1 MKIKSSFALL
11 ILFSFFLS
19 GVNARTAVP
28 GKVLHHVVMFKFKE
42 SATPANIKQVEEEFA
57 KLPQKIGG
65 IQSYEWGTNSSPE
78 GLNQGLTHCFILTF
92 TSDKDRDAY
101 LIHPAHKDFGKILG
115 PYLDKVTVFDFWVK

>member
-1 MKIKSSFALL
+1 MRTKSTIAILL
-11 ILFSFFLS
+11 FVSLFLS
-19 GVNARTAVP
+19 VTNLQAETGE
-28 GKVLHHVVMFKFKE
+28 VLRHVVMFKFKE
-42 SATPANIKQVEEEFA
+42 TATPANIKLVEEEFA

-101 LIHPAHKDFGKILG
+101 LIHQAHKDFGKILG
-115 PYLDKVTVFDFWVK
+115 PFLDKVTVFDFWVK

>member
-1 MKIKSSFALL
+1 MKIKSTFAILL
-11 ILFSFFLS
+11 LFSMLLS
-19 GVNARTAVP
+19 VVNTQAANP
-28 GKVLHHVVMFKFKE
+28 GKVLRHVVMFKFKE
-42 SATPANIKQVEEEFA
+42 SATPANIKLIEEEFA

-101 LIHPAHKDFGKILG
+101 LIHPAHKEFGKILG
-115 PYLDKVTVFDFWVK
+115 PYLDKVTVVDFWVK

>member
-1 MKIKSSFALL
+1 MKIKSTFAVLL
-11 ILFSFFLS
+11 FVSLFLS
-19 GVNARTAVP
+19 AVNLQAET
-28 GKVLHHVVMFKFKE
+28 GKVLRHVVMFKFKE
-42 SATPANIKQVEEEFA
+42 TATPANIKLVEEEFA

-101 LIHPAHKDFGKILG
+101 LIHQAHKDFGKILG

>member
-1 MKIKSSFALL
+1 MKIKSIFASLL
-11 ILFSFFLS
+11 LFSLFIA
-19 GVNARTAVP
+19 GANTQAANP
-28 GKVLHHVVMFKFKE
+28 GKVLRHVVMFKFKE
-42 SATPANIKQVEEEFA
+42 SATPANIKLVEEEFA

-65 IQSYEWGTNSSPE
+65 IISYEWGTNSSPE

-101 LIHPAHKDFGKILG
+101 LIHQAHKDFGKILG